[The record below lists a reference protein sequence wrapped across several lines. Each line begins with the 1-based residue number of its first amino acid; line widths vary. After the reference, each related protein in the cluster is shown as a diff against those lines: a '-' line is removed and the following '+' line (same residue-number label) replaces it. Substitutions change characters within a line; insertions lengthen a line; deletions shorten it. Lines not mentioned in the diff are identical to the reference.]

1 MARGKDDFAD
11 AYVDE
16 KIGVSDYPLSA
27 SVACGKVRLALC
39 SIGKTPVLT
48 CLSCLVCLRNGRT
61 LGHCLIWF
69 DLIPTPKDSSWWC
82 FVTHQCTKAA
92 VHPVPNCVSILH
104 PTFALQL
111 AECRDVVEYYSKP
124 SFYVRIDPLG
134 SIIHYILTYGKSRK
148 RSPSSHCLLSTCCLP
163 HFLIA
168 PTMSSTEPASAS
180 PMPSGVTDPNYKPL
194 PGRLGN
200 LTMLQVHALEKLKK
214 EVKEEGKFVPERMDD
229 ATLLRSV
236 CIRFEPGALGAC
248 KTQR

>member
-1 MARGKDDFAD
+1 MVVFCD
-11 AYVDE
+11 A
-16 KIGVSDYPLSA
+16 
-27 SVACGKVRLALC
+27 
-39 SIGKTPVLT
+39 SIVL
-48 CLSCLVCLRNGRT
+48 
-61 LGHCLIWF
+61 
-69 DLIPTPKDSSWWC
+69 
-82 FVTHQCTKAA
+82 THQCTKAA

-236 CIRFEPGALGAC
+236 CIRFEPGAPGAC
-248 KTQR
+248 RTQR